1 MSITQIYHK
10 ILRGTVRVL
19 AGIAG
24 AAIVAMMLVICADV
38 LLRAGG
44 RPIAGSYDIVRIL
57 SVLVIVCALPYTTAV
72 KGHVAVELLF
82 HKLSRRGRAILD
94 AFNRALVLGLF
105 GLLAVYNVR
114 YGMQL
119 KASGE
124 LMATLP
130 IPIYWIPGVIA
141 GACGVMVLVIF
152 YHMLHPGKALIKS

>member
-1 MSITQIYHK
+1 MSISQLYHK
-10 ILRGTVRVL
+10 SLRGTVRAL

-24 AAIVAMMLVICADV
+24 AAIVAMMLVTCADV
-38 LLRAGG
+38 LLRAAG

-72 KGHVAVELLF
+72 KGHVAVELMF
-82 HKLSRRGRAILD
+82 HKLSRRGRVILD
-94 AFNRALVLGLF
+94 TFNRALVLGLF
-105 GLLAVYNVR
+105 GMLAVYNVR
-114 YGMQL
+114 YGIQL

-130 IPIYWIPGVIA
+130 IPVYWIPGVIA
-141 GACGVMVLVIF
+141 GACGVMALVIF